1 MSRWIIGFHRFNY
14 LPPQVQ
20 RSPRPSQRARG
31 RLSPGRASSEPSSSP
46 SFIDGGFRSLPE
58 PFSSYCWLFICCKV
72 GGGVDLESST
82 VTVTVELNTPV
93 CSRSG
98 GGRTLR
104 DHPAASWDTGHRG
117 VRGHLAHAAAGHRP
131 LSDRVHQDPQVRLQH
146 RREETQVRSETGKQS
161 REVAFAKFCFRH

>member
-1 MSRWIIGFHRFNY
+1 MAFIGLIISRHRFSVRQGQAREPVDVSHQEGHRQSRL
-14 LPPQVQ
+14 LPLLLSMVDSGHFQSHFPLTAG
-20 RSPRPSQRARG
+20 SLSAAR
-31 RLSPGRASSEPSSSP
+31 
-46 SFIDGGFRSLPE
+46 
-58 PFSSYCWLFICCKV
+58 W
-72 GGGVDLESST
+72 GGGRVDLESST
-82 VTVTVELNTPV
+82 VTVTVGLNTPV